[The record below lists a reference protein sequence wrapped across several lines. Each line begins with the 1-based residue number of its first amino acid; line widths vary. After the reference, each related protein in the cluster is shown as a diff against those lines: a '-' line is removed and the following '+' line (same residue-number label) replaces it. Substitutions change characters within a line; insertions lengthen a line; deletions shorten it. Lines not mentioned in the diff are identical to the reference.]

1 MGKNIGAGIAGV
13 VIAVALVWLVEMVG
27 HSVYPP
33 PPNLDFADADAMRAY
48 TSRLPIGAF
57 LFVGGAWFI
66 GTLCGTFAACKIGDA
81 RPLIFAGIVG
91 GLMLIATAANLM
103 MIPHPLWFS
112 ILGIVGIIVAACLG
126 MRFGASTASEAER
139 KNAT

>member
-1 MGKNIGAGIAGV
+1 MGKNIAAGV
-13 VIAVALVWLVEMVG
+13 AGVIIALALVWLVETIG

-33 PPNLDFADADAMRAY
+33 PSDLDFADPDAMHAY
-48 TSRLPIGAF
+48 IATLPIGAF

-66 GTLCGTFAACKIGDA
+66 ATLGGTFAACKIGDA
-81 RPLIFAGIVG
+81 KPMTYAIVVG

-112 ILGIVGIIVAACLG
+112 ILGVVGIIVAAWLG
-126 MRFGASTASEAER
+126 MTLGARPASDG
-139 KNAT
+139 